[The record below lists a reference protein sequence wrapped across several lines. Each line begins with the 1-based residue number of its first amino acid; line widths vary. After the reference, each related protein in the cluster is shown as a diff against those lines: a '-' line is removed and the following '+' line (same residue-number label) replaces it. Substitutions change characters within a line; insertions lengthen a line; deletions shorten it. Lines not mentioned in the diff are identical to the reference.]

1 MDPKVADQL
10 GVYLRSAAYGVYL
23 NVRGQS
29 AGDHPLTAEGLLAL
43 LRDQQWASA
52 PFDAWI
58 AADGPLTMV
67 GGTFETVGMGGE
79 VVIEVFATD
88 GRFVA
93 NLAGP
98 GERGVIAAVSPSVQR
113 LARSLRFLA

>member
-1 MDPKVADQL
+1 MDPKVSDAL
-10 GVYLRSAAYGVYL
+10 GVYLRSAAHGVYL

-29 AGDHPLTAEGLLAL
+29 AGDHPLTTEGLFAL
-43 LRDQQWASA
+43 LREQQWASA
-52 PFDAWI
+52 PFDAWVV
-58 AADGPLTMV
+58 AESPLTIV

-79 VVIEVFATD
+79 VVLEAFATD

-98 GERGVIAAVSPSVQR
+98 GERAVISAVTPSVQR
-113 LARSLRFLA
+113 LVRSLRFND